1 MRSTRVG
8 LIAVGMAAALASVA
22 PARAEDGSI
31 QERVQAQLHKAGV
44 DKNGDVAVA
53 VDGKQVTLSGFVTTL
68 ATENDALKAA
78 HKVSK
83 DVVDALRVVPE
94 QERPDADVAK
104 DVQKAILRYPKYTI
118 FDSVSIGV
126 DQGTLRLEGSVL
138 QPYRKDDIENLVA
151 KIPGIRKIDDQI
163 WVQRVSGFD
172 ADLRRQLS
180 RAIYRNN
187 LFDRYAFQANPPIH
201 IVVDGGRVTLT
212 GVVGS
217 PVEQA
222 ALGHIARQSMAFSV
236 DNKVEVEGPTK
247 DHKPDPKDTV
257 DTVNN

>member
-1 MRSTRVG
+1 MRVG
-8 LIAVGMAAALASVA
+8 LVGVGIVAAWTSVA
-22 PARAEDGSI
+22 PARAEDGAI
-31 QERVQAQLHKAGV
+31 QERVQAELHKSGV
-44 DKNGDVAVA
+44 DRNGDVAVA
-53 VDGKQVTLSGFVTTL
+53 VDGKQVTLSGFVTTV

-78 HKVSK
+78 RKVSK
-83 DVVDALRVVPE
+83 DVVDSLRVVPE
-94 QERPDADVAK
+94 QERPDADIAK

-126 DQGTLRLEGSVL
+126 DQGVLRLEGSVL
-138 QPYRKDDIENLVA
+138 QPYRKDDIANLVS

-172 ADLRRQLS
+172 ADLRRELS

-201 IVVDGGRVTLT
+201 IVVDGGKVTLT
-212 GVVGS
+212 GVVAT
-217 PVEQA
+217 PLEQA

-236 DNKVEVEGPTK
+236 DNKVEVEGPSVDK
-247 DHKPDPKDTV
+247 KPAPQGPYDI
-257 DTVNN
+257 VNN